1 VFNLVDDLAD
11 SNPGT
16 TWNLATGLWCYAWP
30 NPSRNSGDLEKAVTA
45 EQGQ

>member
-16 TWNLATGLWCYAWP
+16 TWNLATGLWC
-30 NPSRNSGDLEKAVTA
+30 
-45 EQGQ
+45 